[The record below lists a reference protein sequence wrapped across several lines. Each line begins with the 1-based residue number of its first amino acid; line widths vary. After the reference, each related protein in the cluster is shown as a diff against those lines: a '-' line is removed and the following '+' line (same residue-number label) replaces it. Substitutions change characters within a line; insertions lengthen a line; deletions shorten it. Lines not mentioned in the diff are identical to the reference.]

1 MVKGLKDIKKEQ
13 VFIDGAIHLLSQP
26 EFKDI
31 EKAKGLL
38 NMLDDERTVW
48 SVLNKALGRSGM
60 QVTIGSEN
68 LHEGFQ
74 DCSLVTATY
83 ELNGEVVGSIGVVGP
98 TRMDYEKV
106 VAIVEGM
113 AYTLSSLLSD
123 SRRH

>member
-1 MVKGLKDIKKEQ
+1 
-13 VFIDGAIHLLSQP
+13 
-26 EFKDI
+26 
-31 EKAKGLL
+31 
-38 NMLDDERTVW
+38 MLDDERTVW

-83 ELNGEVVGSIGVVGP
+83 ELNGEVVGSIGGWP
-98 TRMDYEKV
+98 TRMGLREGGG
-106 VAIVEGM
+106 IVEGM
-113 AYTLSSLLSD
+113 ASPLSSLLSD